1 MILERK
7 KGILIVD
14 WHYGRHL
21 SRVFYH
27 NVSFSNKWIL
37 FDTIFYFL
45 SDNQVDTQ
53 SYSANSHSLA
63 EPRPERIYN
72 PITTMGFSAMFTF
85 QLDNTKR

>member
-37 FDTIFYFL
+37 FVTIFYFL
-45 SDNQVDTQ
+45 SDNQ
-53 SYSANSHSLA
+53 AKHSL
-63 EPRPERIYN
+63 N
-72 PITTMGFSAMFTF
+72 TF
-85 QLDNTKR
+85 NHCTKMILEFKDSLSKFVLISVSW